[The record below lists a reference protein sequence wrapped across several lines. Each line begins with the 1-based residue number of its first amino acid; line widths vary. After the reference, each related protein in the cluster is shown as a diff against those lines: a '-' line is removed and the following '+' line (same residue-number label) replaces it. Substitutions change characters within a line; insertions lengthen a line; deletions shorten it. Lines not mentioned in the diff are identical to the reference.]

1 MQPHFRQLSRYAAVL
16 AFFSDMAFLS
26 LGGGLKRREL
36 ISARLGDVLSELYF
50 LSAVLKRFDAE
61 GRRPE
66 DRPLLDWCM
75 ATGLSRIEAA
85 IEGIL
90 ANFPNRIMAGFLR
103 FIAPHDDKRRAG
115 PSDRLTSAVADLIT
129 RRSDARD
136 RLTVGLFPGLEGEAL
151 PFLEQALTLTEQVE
165 PLIKKLHDARIHD
178 WRSSEADAILSAAD
192 RAQLAEAEAA
202 VHRAAMV
209 DDFDPRELQPQREPA
224 RMEAAK

>member
-1 MQPHFRQLSRYAAVL
+1 MQPHFRQLSRFAAVL
-16 AFFSDMAFLS
+16 AFFSDIAFLT

-36 ISARLGDVLSELYF
+36 ISARLGDLLSELYF

-75 ATGLSRIEAA
+75 AAGLSRIEAA
-85 IEGIL
+85 TEGII
-90 ANFPNRIMAGFLR
+90 ANFPNRFVAGFLR
-103 FIAPHDDKRRAG
+103 FIAPHDDRRRAG
-115 PSDRLTSAVADLIT
+115 PSDLLTGACADVTT

-136 RLTVGLFPGLEGEAL
+136 RLTADLFPGLEGEAL
-151 PFLEQALTLTEQVE
+151 PFLEEALTLTEQVE
-165 PLIKKLHDARIHD
+165 PLLKKLHDGRIHD
-178 WRSSEADAILSAAD
+178 WHSPEADSVLTAAD
-192 RAQLAEAEAA
+192 REQLAAAEVA

-209 DDFDPRELQPQREPA
+209 DDFDPGELRPRRETA